1 LHKLFFTRILRGG
14 AGRSRAEQGGAGRS
28 RAEQGGAGRSRAEQ
42 GGAGR
47 EAEGVRGGAAGGAG
61 EQVGGGAGQNARN
74 PTLSLSGPPMP
85 ALYNATPG
93 LNPPGSLGAVDR

>member
-1 LHKLFFTRILRGG
+1 MRIAQIFLTRILR
-14 AGRSRAEQGGAGRS
+14 
-28 RAEQGGAGRSRAEQ
+28 

-93 LNPPGSLGAVDR
+93 LMRFPELGLLPLKKS

>member
-1 LHKLFFTRILRGG
+1 MPSQLQSLELPGHENRTNCFLTRILR
-14 AGRSRAEQGGAGRS
+14 
-28 RAEQGGAGRSRAEQ
+28 

-93 LNPPGSLGAVDR
+93 LNPQ

>member
-1 LHKLFFTRILRGG
+1 
-14 AGRSRAEQGGAGRS
+14 
-28 RAEQGGAGRSRAEQ
+28 
-42 GGAGR
+42 
-47 EAEGVRGGAAGGAG
+47 VRGGAAGGAG

-93 LNPPGSLGAVDR
+93 LMRFPELGLLPLKKS

>member
-1 LHKLFFTRILRGG
+1 
-14 AGRSRAEQGGAGRS
+14 
-28 RAEQGGAGRSRAEQ
+28 
-42 GGAGR
+42 
-47 EAEGVRGGAAGGAG
+47 VRGGAAGGAG